1 MSELVERVASCGL
14 FMHEARCVV
23 IGVEGRTNGGFTLD
37 HCDFHYEDIKKANE
51 EGIVTGGR
59 VWSEPFK
66 ITNLTYRRYDDWTS
80 PEHVLTYSEFF
91 RLGKPRKL
99 HLEVNVSY
107 SLPNNAQNCLQHVDF
122 IRLNDVEPE
131 GDRSKTPWFAG
142 ERL

>member
-1 MSELVERVASCGL
+1 MRVKRVASCGL
-14 FMHEARCVV
+14 FMHEARCDI
-23 IGVEGRTNGGFTLD
+23 IGAEGRTHGRFNLD
-37 HCDFHYEDIKKANE
+37 SSDFNYEDIKKADE

-66 ITNLTYRRYDDWTS
+66 IINLTYRRYDDWTS
-80 PEHVLTYSEFF
+80 PAHVLTYSEFF
-91 RLGKPRKL
+91 RLSKPRRL

-107 SLPNNAQNCLQHVDF
+107 SLAKDAQSRLQHIDF

-131 GDRSKTPWFAG
+131 GDRNRTPWFAG